1 MSASSRLQ
9 ARMGV
14 AAALPGAALPGAALL
29 LLLTSC
35 GSPPPPPPRPAPPA
49 PVEPAAPAAPAALT
63 KEKVDSGL
71 PCAAAEAEC
80 DGGYCAVTIAC
91 GCEQPITCELAIIAN
106 CKSAA
111 TLVEAKARSRGTFA
125 AKTEGKLT
133 AAANCAEGEVIRTV
147 VQELKCR

>member
-1 MSASSRLQ
+1 
-9 ARMGV
+9 MG
-14 AAALPGAALPGAALL
+14 AAAALPGAALL
-29 LLLTSC
+29 LLLASC
-35 GSPPPPPPRPAPPA
+35 GSPPPPPPKPAPPA
-49 PVEPAAPAAPAALT
+49 PMEPAPAEPPAPT

-80 DGGYCAVTIAC
+80 DGGYCEVTIAG

-133 AAANCAEGEVIRTV
+133 AAANCAEGAVIRTA

>member
-1 MSASSRLQ
+1 VEP
-9 ARMGV
+9 V
-14 AAALPGAALPGAALL
+14 APD
-29 LLLTSC
+29 
-35 GSPPPPPPRPAPPA
+35 
-49 PVEPAAPAAPAALT
+49 EPAAPT

-80 DGGYCAVTIAC
+80 DGGYCAVTIAG
-91 GCEQPITCELAIIAN
+91 GCDQPITCELAIIAN

-111 TLVEAKARSRGTFA
+111 TLVEAKARSRGTFP

-133 AAANCAEGEVIRTV
+133 AAANCAEGEIIRTA